1 MLGGSA
7 QISTLPETWAHG
19 VFLVVPLPPTAL
31 RLIVW
36 FSTSMDRTK
45 ARPFGPLTTSPMF
58 AGRDAAALYGVRG
71 RQKAVYFPRQRC
83 G

>member
-58 AGRDAAALYGVRG
+58 AGGFGGSLAATGL
-71 RQKAVYFPRQRC
+71 
-83 G
+83 